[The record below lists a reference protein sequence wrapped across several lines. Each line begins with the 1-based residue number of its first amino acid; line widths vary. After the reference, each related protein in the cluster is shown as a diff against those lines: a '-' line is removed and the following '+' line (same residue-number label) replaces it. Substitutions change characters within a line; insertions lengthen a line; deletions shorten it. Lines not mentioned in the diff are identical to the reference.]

1 MRTVRQY
8 VRRSGHFWLCTHGP
22 AESAFTVAIV
32 GALPS
37 LPFRFVSSVG
47 SFAPRTDGVRVSGW
61 MHYYWAVKY
70 AGRSDLVSGLA
81 CMRTHEDIP
90 QYN

>member
-47 SFAPRTDGVRVSGW
+47 SFAPRTDGVRASEW
-61 MHYYWAVKY
+61 MDALLL
-70 AGRSDLVSGLA
+70 GRKICRSVGSRFRPGL
-81 CMRTHEDIP
+81 HENARRHPSI
-90 QYN
+90 